1 MTAPLVTAGTRIGPR
16 ALLLTITSLLLAA
29 APLSAAPSGRG
40 SDTKQTALTVFS
52 IVPSQAE
59 PGGQVTLALSRLQ
72 NKLTVTLGGDEV
84 PWQAVD
90 ERRISFVVD
99 PKAQPGQYT
108 LSVQAAGGPAKSY
121 VFTVLPLK
129 PVAVS
134 IEPDRITSC
143 VGDTAREVTVSGR
156 NFSAESQLLFDGAI
170 IRSRVQPPDAIRFTA
185 PVTRGGLHQVAVKN
199 GELAS
204 TPLGLAVITAPEIS
218 AVTIG
223 TDHVSSYELLIDGD
237 NFQQTSSLLVD
248 GTRISTAGTLAG
260 ERLVFV
266 DCTRLIYQRRPYS
279 STPKELRLQVVNPDG
294 EVSQS
299 VLVSAP

>member
-1 MTAPLVTAGTRIGPR
+1 MRSFGITLCIAVMNI
-16 ALLLTITSLLLAA
+16 LLTSLTLAA
-29 APLSAAPSGRG
+29 APINRG
-40 SDTKQTALTVFS
+40 TEAKVAALTVFS

-59 PGGQVTLALSRLQ
+59 PGSQVTLALSRLDDS
-72 NKLTVTLGGDEV
+72 LAVRLGGEEV
-84 PWQAVD
+84 PWRTVD
-90 ERRISFVVD
+90 DRRISFVID
-99 PKAQPGQYT
+99 PKSKPGQYA
-108 LSVQAAGGPAKSY
+108 LSVQIAGTPAKSY

-129 PVAVS
+129 PTAVS

-143 VGDTAREVTVSGR
+143 VGDAAREVTVSGR
-156 NFSAESQLLFDGAI
+156 NFTAASQLLFDGAI
-170 IRSRVQPPDAIRFTA
+170 IRSRVLPPDTIRFIA
-185 PVTRGGLHQVAVKN
+185 PPARGGLHQVAIKN
-199 GELAS
+199 DELAS
-204 TPLGLAVITAPEIS
+204 TPLGLSIITAPAIN

-223 TDHVSSYELLIDGD
+223 NDHVSSYELLIDGD

-299 VLVSAP
+299 VIVSAP